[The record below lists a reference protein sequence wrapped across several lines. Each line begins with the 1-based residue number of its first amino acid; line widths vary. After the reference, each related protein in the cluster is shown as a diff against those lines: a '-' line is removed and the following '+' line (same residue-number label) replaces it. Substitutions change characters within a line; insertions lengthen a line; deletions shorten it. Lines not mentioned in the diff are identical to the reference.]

1 MWLFFTIAVTMSLVT
16 YMADGNFSL
25 LDNILNTSDIVYVGT
40 VTLAI
45 LVFGEQ
51 SSRFTRFDTGCLI
64 AVLLIVLFWLIT
76 QNHLIT
82 NICIQGIMVISY
94 FPVVKRLI
102 ESQENTEPFSVWIVM
117 LLTPAIS
124 LLSSKGDLATIYA
137 VRAIICVTV
146 LMILML
152 RIELKSRK
160 SIKVKELNLKH

>member
-1 MWLFFTIAVTMSLVT
+1 MWLFFTIAVAMSLVT

-25 LDNILNTSDIVYVGT
+25 LDNILNTSDIIYVGT

-51 SSRFTRFDTGCLI
+51 SSRFTRFDKGCLI
-64 AVLLIVLFWLIT
+64 TVLMIVLFWLIT

-137 VRAIICVTV
+137 VRAIICVAV